1 MGEALVSIL
10 LQALPMLLLAGLLAA
25 SGRAGFNPRWFAV
38 AIALVL
44 LNDLLL
50 TRFYDLFSGI
60 GGSNWNWIGKLLA
73 LAATLAI
80 AALPSFGFR
89 RSGITLR
96 QLPGSWAAW
105 AVTGALGIF
114 FLGLALATGD
124 GRPED
129 ADTIAFQW
137 TMPGFE
143 EETFYRGILL
153 LALNESFAARRR
165 ILGAEMGWGALLGS
179 LLFGAVHGLSY
190 GDGGIGF
197 EPIPVA
203 ITFVSALLLVW
214 LRERTGSIA
223 APIVA
228 HNVGNGVFTLL

>member
-50 TRFYDLFSGI
+50 TRFYGLFPGI

-73 LAATLAI
+73 LAATLAV
-80 AALPSFGFR
+80 AAHPSFGFR

-96 QLPGSWAAW
+96 QSPGSWVAW

-153 LALNESFAARRR
+153 LALNESFTARRR

-190 GDGGIGF
+190 GEDGIGF
-197 EPIPVA
+197 EPVPVA